1 MRLFQ
6 RKRKCNEKYKLVIEK
21 LSKEMYLSQWR
32 DGDEFKKEIEEI
44 KVYAKKVKTET
55 WNILK

>member
-1 MRLFQ
+1 MQ
-6 RKRKCNEKYKLVIEK
+6 WKIQLVIEK

-32 DGDEFKKEIEEI
+32 DGDEFKKRNWGNQSLC
-44 KVYAKKVKTET
+44 KKKVKTET

>member
-32 DGDEFKKEIEEI
+32 DGDEFKKRNWGNQSLC
-44 KVYAKKVKTET
+44 KKK
-55 WNILK
+55 